1 MYAKRVHI
9 KKWNKYL
16 VKMAKKRGIKKPR
29 IHLYIGN
36 GEGKTTN
43 AFGLALRAIGHGKK
57 VTIIQF
63 LKGRKNIGEYMI
75 KRKFG
80 KELAKLYDIHQF
92 GRKEFIDLKNPK
104 KLDIELAKK
113 GFEFAK
119 KIIAKNNKKNAPDLL
134 VLDELALASAY
145 GLIDVK
151 LILKFLKDAPAKTT
165 IIITGRKTPKEL
177 IKAAGL
183 VTEMKCIKHPY
194 QKGEKAKE
202 GIEF

>member
-1 MYAKRVHI
+1 MHI

-16 VKMAKKRGIKKPR
+16 VKMAKKRVIKKPR

-57 VTIIQF
+57 VIIIQF
-63 LKGRKNIGEYMI
+63 LKGRKNIGEYMV

-80 KELAKLYDIHQF
+80 KALGKLYNIHQF
-92 GRKEFIDLKNPK
+92 GRKEFIDLKHPK
-104 KLDIELAKK
+104 NLDFELAKK
-113 GFEFAK
+113 GFEFAEK
-119 KIIAKNNKKNAPDLL
+119 VISLKANMPDMLI
-134 VLDELALASAY
+134 LDELALAAAY
-145 GLIDVK
+145 GLLNIK
-151 LILKFLKDAPAKTT
+151 EIIGFLKNAKNAKKEIT
-165 IIITGRKTPKEL
+165 IVITGRKTPKEL
-177 IKAAGL
+177 IKIADL
-183 VTEMKCIKHPY
+183 VTEMKCVKHPY